1 MGTLESLLRRKAEKR
16 QTGKVTPR
24 TRPAEAAHMAVRREI
39 EARGLLT
46 PERPTSGPIDPAVFA
61 G

>member
-1 MGTLESLLRRKAEKR
+1 
-16 QTGKVTPR
+16 
-24 TRPAEAAHMAVRREI
+24 MAVRREI